1 MTELTLFVKAYNS
14 NQLKQIDDLLQSQYE
29 ELDIK
34 TTITANPQS
43 KWVQLTLEG
52 EDEVVATA
60 YARKQIGIC
69 PESLDNVE
77 EGQVLKG
84 YISKVDESHGQLIV
98 DIGVYE
104 PTVVLATISHVTL
117 RDQFSAPKE
126 ATMGKIAEA
135 YALAEGLPISIKIT
149 AKDEGLK
156 AELAAEQVEKLR
168 GWQQS
173 LLDRLLITRA
183 NKELVES
190 ALERTHLE
198 RDVIDVEQLGFFEF
212 ALTCKLGTEARG
224 LIPRVGRYM
233 RNAVFVVFAARKSAD
248 FLVV

>member
-34 TTITANPQS
+34 TTITANPQN

-52 EDEVVATA
+52 EDEAVATA

-77 EGQVLKG
+77 EGAVLKG
-84 YISKVDESHGQLIV
+84 YIAKVDESRGQLIV
-98 DIGVYE
+98 DVGVYE
-104 PTVVLATISHVTL
+104 PKVVMANISHVTL
-117 RDQFSAPKE
+117 RDQFQAPKD
-126 ATMGKIAEA
+126 ATFGKITEA
-135 YALAEGLPISIKIT
+135 YALAEGLPISVKIT
-149 AKDEGLK
+149 AKGEGLE
-156 AELAAEQVEKLR
+156 AELAEAQIQKIR
-168 GWQQS
+168 NWQQS
-173 LLDRLLITRA
+173 LLDRLIVTRA
-183 NKELVES
+183 TKEMVET
-190 ALERTHLE
+190 ALERTHMD
-198 RDVIDVEQLGFFEF
+198 RDVIEVEQLGFFEF

-233 RNAVFVVFAARKSAD
+233 RYAVFVVFAARKAAD
-248 FLVV
+248 FLGE

>member
-1 MTELTLFVKAYNS
+1 LTELTLFVKAYNS
-14 NQLKQIDDLLQSQYE
+14 NQLKQIDELLQSQYE

-34 TTITANPQS
+34 TTITANPQN

-52 EDEVVATA
+52 EDEAVAAA

-69 PESLDNVE
+69 PVSLDNVE
-77 EGQVLKG
+77 EGAVLKG
-84 YISKVDESHGQLIV
+84 YIAKSDESRGQLIV
-98 DIGVYE
+98 DVGVYE
-104 PTVVLATISHVTL
+104 PKVVQAIISHVTL
-117 RDQFSAPKE
+117 RDQLQAPKD
-126 ATMGKIAEA
+126 ATFSKIVEA
-135 YALAEGLPISIKIT
+135 YALAEGLPISIKVT

-156 AELAAEQVEKLR
+156 AELAEEQIAKVK

-173 LLDRLLITRA
+173 LLDRLIVTRA
-183 NKELVES
+183 TKELVDS
-190 ALERTHLE
+190 ALERTHLD

-233 RNAVFVVFAARKSAD
+233 RYAVFTVFAAKKSAD
-248 FLVV
+248 FLGE